1 MTLLDAVDRGKL
13 SLNDNTVVRR
23 EDLTLFHQ
31 PLIAL
36 VDGDGYRTTL
46 RGLFKRAMQQSDNTT
61 NDKLLRT
68 VGGPDAIRAFLGK
81 NFISNIRSGPGARLL
96 QRGAAGLDWNPSYS
110 LDRTFLTAR
119 ANLHRSVLESALG
132 NYLSNPPDA
141 PALLALVGPL
151 AKRTPHR

>member
-1 MTLLDAVDRGKL
+1 MFVSVFFFSSRRRHTRCALVTGVQTCALPISKLWVAMTLLDAVDRGKL

-46 RGLFKRAMQQSDNTT
+46 RGLFNRAMQQSDNTA

-81 NFISNIRSGPGARLL
+81 NFISNIRFGPEIG
-96 QRGAAGLDWNPSYS
+96 
-110 LDRTFLTAR
+110 R
-119 ANLHRSVLESALG
+119 AHV
-132 NYLSNPPDA
+132 
-141 PALLALVGPL
+141 
-151 AKRTPHR
+151 